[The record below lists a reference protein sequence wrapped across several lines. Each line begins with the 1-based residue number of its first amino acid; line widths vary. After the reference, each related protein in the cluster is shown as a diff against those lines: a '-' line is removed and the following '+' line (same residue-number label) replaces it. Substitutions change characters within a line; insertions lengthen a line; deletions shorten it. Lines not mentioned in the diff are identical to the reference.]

1 MADSLE
7 RIAASIGAPRPSLL
21 GAVFGRWAEL
31 VGPDVAAHATP
42 RSLRDG
48 VLTVVV
54 DHPAW
59 ATSLR
64 LLSADLL
71 RRIAPHGDATEL
83 VVRVDLPGRHP
94 RLPPPESPPPRRRA
108 QTPPP
113 EAAPPRPGRGRV
125 SDPSSGTGAGRSGRD
140 RGAAGAR
147 AAPTGRDRGSGRSSQ
162 AAPTGRT
169 GASGRSS
176 QEDGAARGKGDRE
189 VGRTPVAGKATSAR
203 RGGGTAGDR
212 AGGSGSGDPAVAPDE
227 AAARDPRGERRRGG
241 S

>member
-42 RSLRDG
+42 LSLRDG

-94 RLPPPESPPPRRRA
+94 RLPPAESPPPRRRA
-108 QTPPP
+108 QAPAP
-113 EAAPPRPGRGRV
+113 EARPPRLGRGRV
-125 SDPSSGTGAGRSGRD
+125 SDPSPGRVESRADRSSSRAAPGGSGQD
-140 RGAAGAR
+140 RGAE
-147 AAPTGRDRGSGRSSQ
+147 RSSR
-162 AAPTGRT
+162 G
-169 GASGRSS
+169 
-176 QEDGAARGKGDRE
+176 EGAARGKGGGG
-189 VGRTPVAGKATSAR
+189 VGRAPVAGEATSAR
-203 RGGGTAGDR
+203 RGGGR
-212 AGGSGSGDPAVAPDE
+212 AGGGAGGGGPDDPAGAPDG
-227 AAARDPRGERRRGG
+227 AAARDPRGERRRGR